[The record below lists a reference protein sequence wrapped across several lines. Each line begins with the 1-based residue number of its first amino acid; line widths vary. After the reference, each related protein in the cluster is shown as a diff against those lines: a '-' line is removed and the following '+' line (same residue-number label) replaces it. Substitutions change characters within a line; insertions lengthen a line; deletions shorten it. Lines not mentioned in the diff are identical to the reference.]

1 MKENSFMRSLY
12 DFLFAPYTIAKL
24 LIKKGA
30 NLDIK
35 DNKGNTALMIAILL
49 KNYEIIKLLIDR
61 GADLSIRNN
70 QGNTPLIELFR
81 TNIPY

>member
-1 MKENSFMRSLY
+1 
-12 DFLFAPYTIAKL
+12 
-24 LIKKGA
+24 
-30 NLDIK
+30 
-35 DNKGNTALMIAILL
+35 MIAILL

-81 TNIPY
+81 TNINFLLS